1 MGFDY
6 RDLHNYLDNVFGH
19 NGDWPTHLHACR
31 EFYVRVREA
40 NLALKPTKCF
50 IGYTELVFLGHKVGQ
65 VGVALNDYLISKIK
79 QATPPTIKKELRV
92 IN

>member
-65 VGVALNDYLISKIK
+65 VGVALNDDLISKIK